1 MYRAK
6 SKIREADKKAVR
18 LLCSSFNESLRS
30 GKEYK
35 VALTKMIESQKQFI
49 PQLKGLDS
57 NAVLASY
64 NAQIVVSLPQ
74 ELRNRAIKLIAY
86 LMQKHINPKLSD
98 SDSFFMEVFIDEQL
112 LQLKEWL
119 K

>member
-49 PQLKGLDS
+49 PELKGLDS
-57 NAVLASY
+57 NSILASY

-74 ELRNRAIKLIAY
+74 ELRNRAIKLITH
-86 LMQKHINPKLSD
+86 LVQKHINPKLSA
-98 SDSFFMEVFIDEQL
+98 SDCFFMEAFIDEQL

>member
-1 MYRAK
+1 MHRAK

-49 PQLKGLDS
+49 PELKGLDS
-57 NAVLASY
+57 NSILASY

-74 ELRNRAIKLIAY
+74 ELRNRAIKLITH
-86 LMQKHINPKLSD
+86 LVQKHINPKLSA
-98 SDSFFMEVFIDEQL
+98 SDCFFMEAFIDEQL